1 MDVILLFTAQIDVTV
16 ELLAV
21 LQKNPKNKLENHEG
35 GQRHGKTHREERGRK
50 HLQTIFTVQMRR
62 LTVVGGWSL
71 AELLQSSCFFS
82 HKDKHL

>member
-21 LQKNPKNKLENHEG
+21 LEKNPKNKLENHEG
-35 GQRHGKTHREERGRK
+35 GQRHGRGRK

-62 LTVVGGWSL
+62 LTLCVCVCGGAASVQ
-71 AELLQSSCFFS
+71 LL
-82 HKDKHL
+82 L